1 MINVGRILEGAFGAF
16 RENLVAVAIWGGI
29 YFAFN
34 LAFTLAMSPVIQS
47 RSGAGISVTD
57 TTQLASAA
65 IPIWLLSLLLG
76 VVGVI
81 LYTASMRSVLRPD
94 AGGVAFLR
102 LGLDEL
108 RMLGLCLLFGV
119 IGSILLVAATL
130 VAGLSMGSV
139 AASTESALFRAL
151 LLLFLGL
158 LPFCVATFFI
168 IRLSLAFPLTLHRG
182 AFAIGEAWR
191 RSRGHFW
198 SLFGAALVVGLIGMA
213 ASIAVNIA
221 TSGSAFGDALAEI
234 GDLSAARDT
243 SVRLVV
249 PQRTEARGFDLL
261 VFLQSI
267 GGGAVAAIWFAL
279 SGGSTATAARLL
291 VADEFSDAEEVF
303 G

>member
-1 MINVGRILEGAFGAF
+1 MISVGRILEGAFGVF
-16 RENLVAVAIWGGI
+16 RENFVAVAIWGGI

-34 LAFTLAMSPVIQS
+34 LAFTLAMSPVIQNS
-47 RSGAGISVTD
+47 FGPGVSGTD

-119 IGSILLVAATL
+119 LGSILLVAA
-130 VAGLSMGSV
+130 GL
-139 AASTESALFRAL
+139 AASVLVGSLGASAEPALLSALFSL
-151 LLLFLGL
+151 LV
-158 LPFCVATFFI
+158 PFGVATFFI

-198 SLFGAALVVGLIGMA
+198 PLFGAALVVGLIGMA

-249 PQRTEARGFDLL
+249 PQRTEARDFDL
-261 VFLQSI
+261 VAFLQSI
-267 GGGAVAAIWFAL
+267 GGGAVAAIWLAL
-279 SGGSTATAARLL
+279 SGGSAATAARLL
-291 VADEFSDAEEVF
+291 VADEFSDAEDVF